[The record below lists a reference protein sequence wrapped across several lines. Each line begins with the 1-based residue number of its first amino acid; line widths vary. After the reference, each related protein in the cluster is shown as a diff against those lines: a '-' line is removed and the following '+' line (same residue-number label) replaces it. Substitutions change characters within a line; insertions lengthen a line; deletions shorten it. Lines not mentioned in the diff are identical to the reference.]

1 MIKGSLQQDL
11 MRAIIIGSAG
21 EFGSNGFQPDPGT
34 QAQQA
39 VMDGL
44 LKALGTKP
52 YPVPQPDENGPAA
65 LPAQVATAAARF
77 AALPATTRHA
87 WLAANLAALKAGTIT
102 LAQLP

>member
-1 MIKGSLQQDL
+1 

-52 YPVPQPDENGPAA
+52 CPVPQPDGNGPAA